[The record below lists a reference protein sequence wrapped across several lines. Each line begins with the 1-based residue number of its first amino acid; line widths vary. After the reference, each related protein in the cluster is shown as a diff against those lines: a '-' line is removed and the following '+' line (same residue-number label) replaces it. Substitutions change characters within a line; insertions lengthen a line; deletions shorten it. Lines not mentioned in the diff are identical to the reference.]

1 MFLFMYYINDE
12 GLEGQ
17 QRKKRAQTMR
27 DASFGPLRRVLAHE
41 SPHSPTQAN
50 AGPRKPTAASDGQRR
65 PTTANEGQRRSTKA
79 NAGQRRP
86 TRVVA
91 ANAPTTRDILGAFF
105 LSFSSHSLILSF
117 YRLQTTQCEATGR
130 RGDG

>member
-1 MFLFMYYINDE
+1 MFLFMYYIDDE

-41 SPHSPTQAN
+41 SPRQPAT
-50 AGPRKPTAASDGQRR
+50 ASDGQRR
-65 PTTANEGQRRSTKA
+65 PMKA

-91 ANAPTTRDILGAFF
+91 ANAATTRDILGAFF

>member
-1 MFLFMYYINDE
+1 MKAN
-12 GLEGQ
+12 
-17 QRKKRAQTMR
+17 A
-27 DASFGPLRRVLAHE
+27 GPRRQKGPKRRVWCRLGPRCVFFQIFSSILLTTKAH
-41 SPHSPTQAN
+41 SSQRRPPKAN

-65 PTTANEGQRRSTKA
+65 PMKA
-79 NAGQRRP
+79 DADQRRP

-91 ANAPTTRDILGAFF
+91 ANAATTRDILGAFF

-130 RGDG
+130 WGDG